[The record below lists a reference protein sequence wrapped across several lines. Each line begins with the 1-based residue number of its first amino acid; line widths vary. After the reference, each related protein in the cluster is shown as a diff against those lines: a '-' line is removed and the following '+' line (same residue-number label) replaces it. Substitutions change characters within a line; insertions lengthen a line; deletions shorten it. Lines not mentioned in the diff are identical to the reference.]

1 MWIFK
6 IKNLIKIFLLLAFV
20 FSIFLISFKEKI
32 FPIHKIVCRIEQSSI
47 FYNKQIFSFK
57 PISNLFFN
65 YCYDVLGTTEETHV
79 TENQKK
85 PKKKVLTKK
94 DLATY
99 SQSKSNYSSNNEWL
113 RSHKNYNSNR
123 VVPYTKINKQNVKN
137 LKKAWEYSLGPIKK
151 NKNVGSNPVFFEG
164 NLYFPNLKSEIV
176 CLNALN
182 GKEVW
187 KKKLEKTYRLAYR
200 GLQIDTFKNS
210 LALYVPSETGVHV
223 LDLKTGKKIHTYKK
237 IRSIIPPIITK
248 NSLVV
253 ASSSNLVAF
262 NKKTSLVKWKVS
274 TRKNKKER
282 GSFIWGGISYDEK
295 RNLVFATVGSPRFI
309 NDFVGINR
317 PGDNL
322 YSNSIIAVDASNGNI
337 KWYFQDTMHDLWD
350 LDFSFPP
357 LLTSLRYKNNFLDV
371 VIVASKSGKV
381 FILERSSGKSL
392 FDYNFEEVPKSS
404 IPGEQTSKYQ
414 IKTTFPKT
422 LMKFDIEQKE
432 LSNIS
437 PEINSFVRN
446 KFKEYESGYYLP
458 PMLNKTLVFR
468 GISGGAQWFGGVV
481 NKKGILFLPI
491 NHIPWTLNIA
501 TFKKEKDNLIPT
513 KDLKNKNI
521 ILKHKAGFF
530 VDQHN
535 NYGTAPPWGTLHAI
549 DLENQKILWE
559 RPFGN
564 SLVKLNQKKTT
575 TVEGSDTWG
584 GIILTDS
591 NLIIATGSSDSK
603 IYFYDSINGKEI
615 HSIKMESPGSSPPIS
630 YMVNNE
636 QFISVIATGGGRL
649 LGTGN
654 KIYGYKLQK
663 D

>member
-6 IKNLIKIFLLLAFV
+6 IKNSIKILFFLVFI
-20 FSIFLISFKEKI
+20 FSIFLISVKEKI
-32 FPIHKIVCRIEQSSI
+32 FPIHKLVCRIEQSSI
-47 FYNKQIFSFK
+47 FFNKQIFFYK
-57 PISNLFFN
+57 PINNLFFN
-65 YCYDVLGTTEETHV
+65 YCYDVLGSENHV
-79 TENQKK
+79 SLNKKK
-85 PKKKVLTKK
+85 PEKKVLTKK
-94 DLATY
+94 DYVTY
-99 SQSKSNYSSNNEWL
+99 SRNEHNYINTNDWF
-113 RSHKNYNSNR
+113 RSHKDYNSNK
-123 VVPYTKINKQNVKN
+123 VVPHTKINIQNVRN
-137 LKKAWEYSLGPIKK
+137 LKKAWEYSLGPLEK
-151 NKNVGSNPVFFEG
+151 NKNIEANPVFFEG
-164 NLYFPNLKSEIV
+164 SLYFPNLENEII
-176 CLNALN
+176 CLNAFN
-182 GKEVW
+182 GKQIW
-187 KKKLEKTYRLAYR
+187 KTNLKAKSRLAYR

-223 LDLKTGKKIHTYKK
+223 LDLKTGKKIYTYKK

-248 NSLVV
+248 DSLIV
-253 ASSSNLVAF
+253 ASSSNLVSF
-262 NKKTSLVKWKVS
+262 NKETSIVKWKVS

-337 KWYFQDTMHDLWD
+337 KWHFQDTMHDLWD

-357 LLTSLRYKNNFLDV
+357 LLTSLRYKNKFLDI

-392 FDYNFEEVPKSS
+392 FDYDFVEVPTSS

-414 IKTTFPKT
+414 INTIFPKT
-422 LMKFDIEQKE
+422 LMKFDIEQTE

-446 KFKEYESGYYLP
+446 KFKEYKSGYYLP

-501 TFKKEKDNLIPT
+501 TLKKERDGLIPT

-521 ILKHKAGFF
+521 ILKHKANFF
-530 VDQHN
+530 VDQYN

-549 DLENQKILWE
+549 DLENRKILWE

-564 SLVKLNQKKTT
+564 SLVKLNQKKTI

-603 IYFYDSINGKEI
+603 IYFYDSNNGKEI
-615 HSIKMESPGSSPPIS
+615 HSIKMEFPGSSPPIS

-636 QFISVIATGGGRL
+636 QFISVVATGGGRL
-649 LGTGN
+649 LGIGN
-654 KIYGYKLQK
+654 KIYGYKLQN